1 VSPHIRTP
9 QPFILDDPLDYESG
23 RLAAKTLNDRRVLAR
38 QELEKATEKLVDA
51 ERDYRKGRARKI
63 GDATGTALEK
73 KEWLDGE
80 TADLRHKR
88 DGAEW
93 AVKIIQERLAELDA
107 QRASLH
113 RLLEWSA
120 RLDPH
125 AAELFA
131 QRQPV
136 KAA

>member
-1 VSPHIRTP
+1 MTHVRAP

-23 RLAAKTLNDRRVLAR
+23 RLAAKTLNERRAAARSDLESATDRLC
-38 QELEKATEKLVDA
+38 DA
-51 ERDYRKGRARKI
+51 ERDYRKERARRI
-63 GDATGTALEK
+63 GEASGTVDEK
-73 KEWLDGE
+73 KVWLDSE
-80 TADLRHKR
+80 TADLRHAR

-113 RLLEWSA
+113 RLLEWSM
-120 RLDPH
+120 RLDPM
-125 AAELFA
+125 AAEVFA